1 MMLVLVGALLLA
13 APWSAHACPELCVCQ
28 DKYSH
33 QFADCAYK
41 NFASVPDNL
50 PQNVTTLSLS
60 ANKIR
65 SLLSSSFLGLPHV
78 TSLWLAHNEISTI
91 EDGTLAKLSQLKNLD
106 ISHNQI
112 ARFPW
117 RDLYNL
123 TSLQLL
129 KMNNNFLFGLP
140 RDAFSNL
147 KDLRSLRINS
157 NSFRT
162 FPRGTFDSLTSLS
175 HLQIYT
181 NPFSCDCRL
190 EWLKEWVLQ
199 ALISIPE
206 KQDIQ
211 CSEPVGLRGTAVV
224 DLPQLHCAAPQV
236 QLSYHGSNDTAGFF
250 QGQTLTIHCNSTGNP
265 APQIRWK
272 VRTSNTEVDLN
283 EARAGAMAR
292 GEGRVLAS
300 GKEGEQERLV
310 VLKNGTLVIPRLTKY
325 EEGVYTCLASNLLGS
340 NESSL
345 EVVLSPNAKRDP
357 GYTKGRA
364 PSPSAST
371 KLRAKGGVTSGPD
384 LQGKVGQL
392 EPTAV
397 GNPTRDPAPSAPDA
411 LSCAKRDLSRFISNH
426 AFNMSSEM
434 KPRTFDFGV
443 LAMEVSDNDAR
454 VQLTPFQ
461 SPAGARKPQMLFLCW
476 GHVPGEV
483 SVVQWSTI
491 ESGVNSYR
499 FQKLKP
505 GSNYTLC
512 FTHTDC
518 HDCQVQVVFTTR
530 RKIPSLFIMV
540 VVSCILLSVATVPL
554 LGATCCHLMYKY
566 QGKTYKLIMK
576 TQVPGGVEKEAG
588 SPFEAAAAASSLHGS
603 TQVYEASEA
612 GVEGGSLDAEGRPES
627 QVKANPDEFEVYSEY
642 SDRLPLGAEAVNIGE
657 EINGNYRRPV
667 R

>member
-1 MMLVLVGALLLA
+1 MMLVLFGALLLA
-13 APWSAHACPELCVCQ
+13 SPWGARSCPELCVCQ

-41 NFASVPDNL
+41 DFTSVPAGL

-65 SLLSSSFLGLPHV
+65 SLLSSSFLGMSHV

-91 EDGTLAKLSQLKNLD
+91 EDGALAPLSQLKNLD

-129 KMNNNFLFGLP
+129 KMNNNFLVGLP
-140 RDAFSNL
+140 SDAFSTL

-157 NSFRT
+157 NRFTT
-162 FPRGTFDSLTSLS
+162 FPRGTFDSLVSLS

-190 EWLKEWVLQ
+190 EWLREWVLQ

-206 KQDIQ
+206 KKDIQ
-211 CSEPVGLRGTAVV
+211 CSEPAGLRGTAVV
-224 DLPQLHCAAPQV
+224 DIPPLHCAPPLV
-236 QLSYHGSNDTAGFF
+236 HLSYQGSNDTAGFF
-250 QGQTLTIHCNSTGNP
+250 QGQTLTLHCNSTGNP
-265 APQIRWK
+265 TPQTRWK

-283 EARAGAMAR
+283 EASAS
-292 GEGRVLAS
+292 EGGRLLET
-300 GKEGEQERLV
+300 GKEEQESLV
-310 VLKNGTLVIPRLTKY
+310 VLKNGTLVIPRLSKS
-325 EEGVYTCLASNLLGS
+325 EEGVYTCLATNLMGS

-345 EVVLSPNAKRDP
+345 EVALSPNPKREP

-364 PSPSAST
+364 PSPSVST
-371 KLRAKGGVTSGPD
+371 KLRAKGRVTNAPGQ
-384 LQGKVGQL
+384 QGKGSNL
-392 EPTAV
+392 EPTAD
-397 GNPTRDPAPSAPDA
+397 GNPTRAPDPSAH
-411 LSCAKRDLSRFISNH
+411 SCLKRDISRFISNH
-426 AFNMSSEM
+426 AFNLSSEM
-434 KPRTFDFGV
+434 KPHTFDFGV
-443 LAMEVSDNDAR
+443 LAMEVTESDAR

-461 SPAGARKPQMLFLCW
+461 APPSSRKPQMLYLCS
-476 GHVPGEV
+476 GQVPGDAT
-483 SVVQWSTI
+483 VVQWSTI
-491 ESGVNSYR
+491 EIGVNSYR
-499 FQKLKP
+499 FQKLRP
-505 GSNYTLC
+505 GTNYTLC

-518 HDCQVQVVFTTR
+518 QDCQVQVVFTTR
-530 RKIPSLFIMV
+530 RKVPSLLIMI
-540 VVSCILLSVATVPL
+540 VVSCFLLGLATVPL

-576 TQVPGGVEKEAG
+576 TQAPGRVEKEAG
-588 SPFEAAAAASSLHGS
+588 SPFEAAAAASSLQGS
-603 TQVYEASEA
+603 AQAYEASEA
-612 GVEGGSLDAEGRPES
+612 GDCEGRPES
-627 QVKANPDEFEVYSEY
+627 QVNSKANPDEFEVYSEY